1 MKMTVHQVCIPPK
14 CLYLQRPAT
23 QDIERLPM
31 PYLGETI
38 SLVVALCWTATALFA
53 DEASH
58 RLGSMTVNVIR
69 LLLASVFLSLILWI
83 TIGCPY
89 PLWADSRTWFYLG
102 LSALV
107 GYVFGDFCLFNS
119 YLVIGA
125 RWGQLFMTLAPP
137 IAALSGW
144 LLLGETLTWR
154 SILAMVV
161 TISGI
166 AISILAKGEGGH
178 LHFSLPM
185 KGILLGIGAG
195 LGQGLGLV
203 LSKIGMD
210 YYEAALPDDVSR
222 MTQVMLPF
230 ASTMIRAL
238 VGGAGFLILL
248 SLGEGL
254 GKLADARRNPTG
266 LKYALLTTFF
276 GPFIGVS
283 LSLMAVRFA
292 PAGIASTLMALTPV
306 LIILPYCLIHH
317 QRVKPKE
324 ILGVTISMVG
334 VAMFFLL

>member
-1 MKMTVHQVCIPPK
+1 MKMRMHQVCIPPK
-14 CLYLQRPAT
+14 CLYLQRPAP
-23 QDIERLPM
+23 QDVERLPM

-166 AISILAKGEGGH
+166 AIS
-178 LHFSLPM
+178 
-185 KGILLGIGAG
+185 
-195 LGQGLGLV
+195 
-203 LSKIGMD
+203 
-210 YYEAALPDDVSR
+210 
-222 MTQVMLPF
+222 
-230 ASTMIRAL
+230 
-238 VGGAGFLILL
+238 
-248 SLGEGL
+248 
-254 GKLADARRNPTG
+254 NPYI
-266 LKYALLTTFF
+266 KY
-276 GPFIGVS
+276 
-283 LSLMAVRFA
+283 
-292 PAGIASTLMALTPV
+292 
-306 LIILPYCLIHH
+306 
-317 QRVKPKE
+317 
-324 ILGVTISMVG
+324 
-334 VAMFFLL
+334 